1 MVAELV
7 RFMREVVREMGE
19 ERAVGFLRKF
29 YGWYLRGVD
38 GARELRGALTQAPSV
53 ELAEAILLEACPEAA
68 PLLARARGRDRAAAR
83 HARPTAC
90 STCRSR
96 STAAADDSRV
106 PGSVPGTSTLHQEA
120 LRVQAGAWLGAWLA
134 ERDGHQR

>member
-38 GARELRGALTQAPSV
+38 GARELRGAADAG
-53 ELAEAILLEACPEAA
+53 AERRAGGGDPARGVPRGGAA
-68 PLLARARGRDRAAAR
+68 ARARRRPRLALLPDSDSDRLLDL
-83 HARPTAC
+83 PI
-90 STCRSR
+90 SIY
-96 STAAADDSRV
+96 
-106 PGSVPGTSTLHQEA
+106 GG
-120 LRVQAGAWLGAWLA
+120 G
-134 ERDGHQR
+134 